1 METAGLDVFM
11 EALGNK
17 QYWANRETNSRTTEK
32 AEKPGKAG
40 SGKLKWGG
48 GGRRQT
54 AVWGKAPSVPGS
66 ESTQVR
72 MNSQSA
78 ATWV

>member
-1 METAGLDVFM
+1 METAGLDGFT

-40 SGKLKWGG
+40 SGELKSGG
-48 GGRRQT
+48 RQT
-54 AVWGKAPSVPGS
+54 AVWGKAPSAPGS
-66 ESTQVR
+66 EGTQVR
-72 MNSQSA
+72 TNSQSA

>member
-1 METAGLDVFM
+1 MDGFT
-11 EALGNK
+11 EALGNE
-17 QYWANRETNSRTTEK
+17 QYWSARETNSRTTEK

-40 SGKLKWGG
+40 SGELKWEGE
-48 GGRRQT
+48 T
-54 AVWGKAPSVPGS
+54 AWGKAASAPGS
-66 ESTQVR
+66 DGMQVR